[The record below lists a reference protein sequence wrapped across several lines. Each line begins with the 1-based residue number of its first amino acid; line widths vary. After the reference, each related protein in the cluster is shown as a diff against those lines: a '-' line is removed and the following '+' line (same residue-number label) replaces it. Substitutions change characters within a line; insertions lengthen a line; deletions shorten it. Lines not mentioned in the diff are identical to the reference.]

1 MQLKS
6 LFIFLLCV
14 TAASAQ
20 PATEIYLLDLEEK
33 DDHFTLSNPLNI
45 SDNIGYDNQPSFM
58 LGGREILFTSTR
70 NGQTDIVRYNIR
82 RKSKTWLTNTE
93 GSEYSPIQIG
103 RSQNFSTILLE
114 KDGTQLLYRYSM
126 RTGEGEVLIPGL
138 KIGYHA
144 RIDRHRLISFVLGDP
159 PSLTV
164 SDLKE
169 RTNRIVDDNIGRSL
183 HAVPGRDVMSYISK
197 KDKQWKINSYNPET
211 GQIRYL
217 AQTLGK
223 SDDVA
228 WTPFG
233 TLLTGVGSKL
243 YKLDPDSDR
252 DWSEATDLAIFG
264 LKGITRLAVSPKGEK
279 IAVVVEERC
288 MPSVVYLFR
297 HAEKEIVEGDD
308 DPDLTAEG
316 RKRSNALAEAL
327 KDVKSGVLYSS
338 QYRRTRQ
345 TVAPLEKVWSM
356 ETRIVQAQ
364 NPKEQIDLIF
374 ESHCGETVLISGHS
388 NTIPNLISLLGITEE
403 ITIADDQYGDL
414 FAVRWKNGTPELIV
428 QQIGK

>member
-1 MQLKS
+1 
-6 LFIFLLCV
+6 
-14 TAASAQ
+14 
-20 PATEIYLLDLEEK
+20 LLDLEEV
-33 DDHFTLSNPLNI
+33 DEHVTLSNPLNI
-45 SDNIGYDNQPSFM
+45 SDNKGYDNQPSFM
-58 LGGREILFTSTR
+58 RGGRKILFTSTR

-82 RKSKTWLTNTE
+82 RRSKTWLTNTE
-93 GSEYSPIQIG
+93 GSEYSPVQIG
-103 RSQNFSTILLE
+103 KSQNFSAILLE
-114 KDGTQLLYRYSM
+114 KDGTQLLYRYNM

-144 RIDRHRLISFVLGDP
+144 WIDRHRLISFVLGDP

-169 RTNRIVDDNIGRSL
+169 RTNRIIDDTIGRSL
-183 HAVPGRDVMSYISK
+183 HAVPWRDVMSYISK
-197 KDKQWKINSYNPET
+197 KEKKWTINSYNPET

-217 AQTLGK
+217 ARTLGE
-223 SDDVA
+223 SDDLA
-228 WTPFG
+228 WTPSG

-264 LKGITRLAVSPKGEK
+264 LEGITRLAVSPKGKK

-288 MPSVVYLFR
+288 IPSVVYLFR
-297 HAEKEIVEGDD
+297 HAEKEIVEGEN

-316 RKRSNALAEAL
+316 RERSKALAEAL

-364 NPKEQIDLIF
+364 NPKEQIDLLF
-374 ESHCGETVLISGHS
+374 EKHCGEAVLISGHS
-388 NTIPNLISLLGITEE
+388 NTLPNLISLLGITEE

-414 FAVRWKNGTPELIV
+414 FAVRWKNGTPELTI
-428 QQIGK
+428 QQIEK

>member
-1 MQLKS
+1 MK
-6 LFIFLLCV
+6 LFFIPMFCV
-14 TAASAQ
+14 AVASAQ
-20 PATEIYLLDLEEK
+20 SATEVYLFDFEDE
-33 DDHFTLSNPLNI
+33 DNHVILSNPLNI
-45 SDNIGYDNQPSFM
+45 SDNLGYDNQPSFM
-58 LGGREILFTSTR
+58 QGGREILFASTR

-82 RKSKTWLTNTE
+82 QKSKTWLTNTE

-114 KDGTQLLYRYSM
+114 KNGTQLLYRYSI

-144 RIDRHRLISFVLGDP
+144 WIDRHRLISFVLGDP

-169 RTNRIVDDNIGRSL
+169 RTNRIVDDTIGRSL
-183 HAVPGRDVMSYISK
+183 HVVPQREVISYIRK
-197 KDKQWKINSYNPET
+197 KEKQWTINSYNPET

-217 AQTLGK
+217 TRTLGE

-228 WTPFG
+228 WTPSG

-243 YKLDPDSDR
+243 YKLDLGSDC

-264 LKGITRLAVSPKGEK
+264 LEGITRLAVSPRGDK
-279 IAVVVEERC
+279 IAVVVEEQC
-288 MPSVVYLFR
+288 TPSVVYLFR
-297 HAEKEIVEGDD
+297 HAEKEIIEGED

-316 RKRSNALAEAL
+316 RDRSEALAEAL
-327 KDVKSGVLYSS
+327 KDVKSAVLYSS

-345 TVAPLEKVWSM
+345 TLAPLGKVWSV

-364 NPKEQIDLIF
+364 KPKEQIDVIL
-374 ESHCGETVLISGHS
+374 ESHCGETVIISGHS

-414 FAVRWKNGTPELIV
+414 FAVRWKNRTPELTI
-428 QQIGK
+428 QQVGK